1 MTAEESSERLQKA
14 LARSGV
20 ASRRAGEE
28 FIKAGR
34 VTINGQVAT
43 LGDKVRP
50 NDQIELDSVP
60 ILRDPDL
67 VHYLLH
73 KPRDVVSTAHDPQGR
88 PTVVDLVH
96 SESRAV
102 SYTHLTLPTKA

>member
-50 NDQIELDSVP
+50 NDQIELEQDCTG
-60 ILRDPDL
+60 
-67 VHYLLH
+67 Y
-73 KPRDVVSTAHDPQGR
+73 G
-88 PTVVDLVH
+88 
-96 SESRAV
+96 SETWD
-102 SYTHLTLPTKA
+102 YGTKEVMLNGGGIWIKL